1 MSVIDS
7 AVKLVVGD
15 LDDKRAYRQL
25 MDRADALPEDYR
37 YAFRKI
43 RTYMYTVGGT
53 EGNADMFSDLSLFA
67 SLVELFEASA
77 AEGKHVLDVTGE
89 DVAGFAD
96 AFVLD
101 VKQWTDIY
109 RGRLNRAVNDKV
121 KKQSV
126 Q

>member
-37 YAFRKI
+37 YAFHKI

-53 EGNADMFSDLSLFA
+53 EGNADMFSDLSLFT

-77 AEGKHVLDVTGE
+77 AEGKPVLEVTGSE
-89 DVAGFAD
+89 VSRFAD
-96 AFVLD
+96 ELMRASALNEETSRE
-101 VKQWTDIY
+101 K
-109 RGRLNRAVNDKV
+109 LNREIKEYFDREGR
-121 KKQSV
+121 
-126 Q
+126 

>member
-77 AEGKHVLDVTGE
+77 AEGKPVLEVTGSE
-89 DVAGFAD
+89 VSRFAD
-96 AFVLD
+96 ELMRASALNEETSRE
-101 VKQWTDIY
+101 K
-109 RGRLNRAVNDKV
+109 LNREIKEYFDREGR
-121 KKQSV
+121 
-126 Q
+126 

>member
-43 RTYMYTVGGT
+43 RTYMYTVGGS

-77 AEGKHVLDVTGE
+77 AEGKPVLEVTGSE
-89 DVAGFAD
+89 VSRFAD
-96 AFVLD
+96 ELMRASALNGETSRE
-101 VKQWTDIY
+101 K
-109 RGRLNRAVNDKV
+109 LNREIKEYFDREGR
-121 KKQSV
+121 
-126 Q
+126 

>member
-1 MSVIDS
+1 MSVTDS

-77 AEGKHVLDVTGE
+77 AEGKPVLEVTGSE
-89 DVAGFAD
+89 VSRFAD
-96 AFVLD
+96 ELMRASALNEETSRE
-101 VKQWTDIY
+101 K
-109 RGRLNRAVNDKV
+109 LNREIKEYFDREGR
-121 KKQSV
+121 
-126 Q
+126 